1 MIAIKRAYAP
11 PSPDDGYRVLVDRIW
26 PRGIRKTELVLDE
39 WLKDAAPSTAL
50 RQWFGHDPA
59 KWDEFCRRYYAELD
73 GRPEVAA
80 ALRRHAA
87 SGNLTLVY
95 SARDD
100 VRNNAEVLRR
110 YLAGEPPCGD

>member
-11 PSPDDGYRVLVDRIW
+11 PSPDDSYRVLVDRIW

-39 WLKDAAPSTAL
+39 WQKEVAPSTVL

-73 GRPEVAA
+73 GRPDIVA

-87 SGNLTLVY
+87 AGKLTLVY

-110 YLAGEPPCGD
+110 YLAGEPPCGG